1 MIISNPRL
9 TFAEGA
15 IKFAQPG
22 FGGIW
27 DGLEDLSHHLNFSLH
42 VPVKDIP
49 KDVLNVILNG
59 SHHHNFEGII
69 PNLERRWLET
79 DSEWIRGEI
88 AKFMVEHKCPSC
100 GGKRL
105 KKEMLSVLFQ
115 DKNIA
120 DVSAMSISECRQFF
134 NEARLT
140 QSENKIAGQIIKE
153 IQNRLGFLEDVGLIY
168 LSLEREAATLSG
180 GESQRI
186 RLATQIGSRLSGVL
200 YILDEPSIGLHSRD
214 NAKLIKTLKGL
225 RDLGNTVIVVEHDEE
240 TILSADWVVEIGP
253 GAGRKAAKL
262 FLKALRKK

>member
-1 MIISNPRL
+1 M
-9 TFAEGA
+9 
-15 IKFAQPG
+15 
-22 FGGIW
+22 
-27 DGLEDLSHHLNFSLH
+27 NFSLH

-180 GESQRI
+180 GEWQRI
-186 RLATQIGSRLSGVL
+186 RLATQIGSRRSGVF
-200 YILDEPSIGLHSRD
+200 YILAELLIALHSRD
-214 NAKLIKTLKGL
+214 NAKLFKLLKVL
-225 RDLGNTVIVVEHDEE
+225 PDLGNTVIVVEHDEE